1 MLSLHPL
8 VPELTIPALNIAT
21 TICWE
26 SEEGFELVYRS
37 LENYRVEKGKKDYL
51 DPIISILTTSN
62 NVVMIANVCAFL
74 ITFLEASSNEKLRK
88 QIHKDCKKKK
98 LDQKFAEIKQ
108 KIQDMEFQ
116 INDCCFEIVLKKV
129 RE

>member
-1 MLSLHPL
+1 MLSINPII
-8 VPELTIPALNIAT
+8 PELTIPALNIAT

-51 DPIISILTTSN
+51 DPIISILSTSN

-74 ITFLEASSNEKLRK
+74 ITFLESSSNDKM
-88 QIHKDCKKKK
+88 KK
-98 LDQKFAEIKQ
+98 
-108 KIQDMEFQ
+108 
-116 INDCCFEIVLKKV
+116 
-129 RE
+129 